1 MTYLLFVNT
10 DILRFVEGIE
20 SVILLV
26 CHFSTV
32 IDTSH
37 FQPVRRAYVK
47 KEYLDWNKIWIHYE
61 PLHYTDVRAAPE
73 RKVGEIKWHRNAEG
87 DERRSY
93 EGHYEIRNQLPLIPC
108 GRTGWFSRF
117 SCVCN
122 LY

>member
-1 MTYLLFVNT
+1 MAYLLFVYRYLKICRRNR
-10 DILRFVEGIE
+10 IGNFVGVSDFE

-26 CHFSTV
+26 GHFSTV

-37 FQPVRRAYVK
+37 LQPVRRAYVK

-93 EGHYEIRNQLPLIPC
+93 EGRYEIRNQLPLIPC
-108 GRTGWFSRF
+108 GRTGR
-117 SCVCN
+117 
-122 LY
+122 